1 MTQRIRILFVA
12 GILLVGVAL
21 SPTKAEIGPCLPDR
35 YGGLLCGE
43 GAGAARVVDGTISPS
58 KRLAFAWR
66 SPGRPPTEEPDADAV
81 ESLLIRLSDG
91 AVLWRTEGEYWNIGA
106 YKVNRYEE
114 AAAWSPSSRFVVET
128 ADFRWNTEHLR
139 LFAIGTGDKVV
150 VLDLKA
156 IIEPAVR
163 KHLRRIVKN
172 APDYAFQIFSSGVEG
187 ERPRLTI
194 DDRGLIKALVLM
206 TIPKQDPYGKPL
218 ARLIFDVTFRVSDRD
233 QPLDAR
239 EVSVRRSRVRSEEHT
254 SELQS

>member
-1 MTQRIRILFVA
+1 MTRRTRILFAV
-12 GILLVGVAL
+12 GIFLVGVAL

-58 KRLAFAWR
+58 RRLAFAWR

-206 TIPKQDPYGKPL
+206 TIPKQDPYAKPL

-239 EVSVRRSRVRSEEHT
+239 EVSVRRSRVDPW
-254 SELQS
+254 